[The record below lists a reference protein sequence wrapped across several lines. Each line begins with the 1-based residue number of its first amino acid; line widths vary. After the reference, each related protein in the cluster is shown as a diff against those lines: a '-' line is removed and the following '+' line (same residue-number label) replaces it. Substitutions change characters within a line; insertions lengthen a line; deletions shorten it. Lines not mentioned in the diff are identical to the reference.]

1 MGSGPDDSQAG
12 NPTATYWVNKFAY
25 VPMPLEIAIITSV
38 FSGLFGVLGV
48 IANGLVMYL
57 IIQIKK
63 FHQLENL
70 DILVVSLCFSDFL
83 SSLIVQPVLITRILP
98 RSRVSEF
105 HSRLTHVS
113 THFTLVWGS
122 LSLLFITF
130 SRYLSV
136 KFPFYYAHH
145 ISETK
150 MYGCLVAIFS
160 ATVGMTLWVFFD
172 GQTESA
178 TFPVIISV
186 IFSLTIILQ
195 AMIFAIVYVQN
206 RSIRRQVLS
215 VQHNQ
220 EDITR
225 QTNIQRGKINKT
237 ILYICA
243 VYIAT
248 WLPQIIFRIYYFI
261 DGDLTFYAQWLHLF
275 NVVIQLHSCINP
287 WLYALRTS
295 RVKQVLN
302 QILARIFRTD

>member
-1 MGSGPDDSQAG
+1 MAIGPENPD
-12 NPTATYWVNKFAY
+12 PTAKYWVNRVEY
-25 VPMPLEIAIITSV
+25 HPMPLDIAIITSV
-38 FSGLFGVLGV
+38 FSGVLGVLGA
-48 IANGLVMYL
+48 IANGLVMYI
-57 IIQIKK
+57 IIQIKR

-83 SSLIVQPVLITRILP
+83 SSIIVQPVIIFRLLA
-98 RSRVSEF
+98 RSRVEEF
-105 HSRLTHVS
+105 HSRLAHAS

-145 ISETK
+145 VSEMK

-160 ATVGMTLWVFFD
+160 ATTGMTLWVIFD
-172 GQTESA
+172 GQTESS

-186 IFSLTIILQ
+186 IFSLTMILQ
-195 AMIFAIVYVQN
+195 AMIFAVVCAQN
-206 RSIRRQVLS
+206 RSMRRQVMS

-220 EDITR
+220 SEITR
-225 QTNIQRGKINKT
+225 QINTQRGRTNRT

-243 VYIAT
+243 IYIAT
-248 WLPQIIFRIYYFI
+248 WLPQIIFRVCYLFHKN
-261 DGDLTFYAQWLHLF
+261 LTFYIQWLHLF

-287 WLYALRTS
+287 WLYALRMS
-295 RVKQVLN
+295 RVKQVLK
-302 QILARIFRTD
+302 QILTRIFRRD